1 MKISGQKLTI
11 AVLALVLSAC
21 SQYVKRDEF
30 DAAVAEL
37 KASDRSH
44 QEELAVLGAR
54 FGELTDDLS
63 SRFED
68 YNARI
73 TELAGRLRVDMT
85 ANFAYDDATL
95 REQDKEALGAF
106 AEVIRLHH
114 PDVMVTVEGFTD
126 PAGSAE
132 YNQWLG
138 MERAE
143 AARAYL
149 VSEGGLSGDQVRA
162 VSYGKDSNRQVS
174 PGQWGDTGSANRR
187 VALVIDHVP
196 G

>member
-1 MKISGQKLTI
+1 MKLHRLIP
-11 AVLALVLSAC
+11 LALATLLLGAC

-30 DAAVAEL
+30 NAAL
-37 KASDRSH
+37 SDLRASDAQT
-44 QEELAVLGAR
+44 QEQVELLRVR
-54 FGELTDDLS
+54 FGELTDDLQT
-63 SRFED
+63 RFEG

-73 TELAGRLRVDMT
+73 TELSGRLRVDMT
-85 ANFAYDDATL
+85 TQFAYDDATL
-95 REQDKEALGAF
+95 DPRDDEVLSEF
-106 AEVIRLHH
+106 AAVIRGHH

-138 MERAE
+138 LERAK
-143 AARAYL
+143 AARQLLIAQ
-149 VSEGGLSGDQVRA
+149 GGLNADRVRA
-162 VSYGKDSNRQVS
+162 VSYGEDVNRQVV
-174 PGQWGDTGSANRR
+174 PGQWGDAGAANRR